1 MTSQPLR
8 GSLTTPRIVFL
19 VVAAAAPLAAMVGT
33 VPLAFAIGNG
43 AGVPATFVL
52 AGLALLCFSVG
63 YAAMSR
69 KIVNTGG
76 FYTYVARGLGKP
88 PAVAAGLVAVIAYNA
103 LTIGLVGAFG
113 YFVQL
118 IASDYGVNLPWYL
131 FAGIGV
137 ALLAFFGY
145 RRIDISAR
153 VLSVVMLAEIGILTV
168 LAIAIVA
175 QRGAAAFP
183 LTTFEPSTFLAPGLG
198 VALMF
203 ALISYVGFESAALY
217 GEESRDPKRSVP
229 RATYASIAV
238 ITIFYA
244 LISWVA
250 VGAVGVGSLSATAGE
265 QQGELFFTLSHDFL
279 GQAAT
284 VMMQILLCTSLFGST
299 LALHNGANRY
309 MYVLGRERVLPQWL
323 SGVHRSRG
331 VPHRASMTQVAITVL
346 IVAIFALA
354 GLHPY
359 VNLATSMLGLGTLGV
374 VALQCA
380 AAVSV
385 LGFFRNRQ
393 DRHWWRTGLAPALGL
408 LGLGTAGVLLVQNFA
423 IVTGT
428 TSAIVNLLP
437 WLLALAAVA
446 GVAYALWMRS
456 NDPQRYDAI
465 AVTPAR
471 PEEEIAPLWPEPVLV
486 NGNKRYNGL
495 HEDSA
500 SREAPVVGEE
510 AESREDAQSGRR
522 SHA

>member
-1 MTSQPLR
+1 MSSQPLR

-76 FYTYVARGLGKP
+76 FYTYLARGLGKP
-88 PAVAAGLVAVIAYNA
+88 PAVAGGLVAVIAYNA
-103 LTIGLVGAFG
+103 LTVGLVGAFG

-131 FAGIGV
+131 FAGIGL

-145 RRIDISAR
+145 RQIDLSAR

-183 LTTFEPSTFLAPGLG
+183 LTTFDPKTFLAPGLG

-217 GEESRDPKRSVP
+217 GEESRNPTRSVP
-229 RATYASIAV
+229 RATYASISV
-238 ITIFYA
+238 ITVFYA

-250 VGAVGVGSLSATAGE
+250 VGAIGVAGVTETATS
-265 QQGELFFTLSHDFL
+265 QQGELFFTLSGDFL

-323 SGVHRSRG
+323 SGVHHSRG
-331 VPHRASMTQVAITVL
+331 VPHRASMAQVAITAL

-359 VNLATSMLGLGTLGV
+359 TNLATSMLGLGTLGV

-385 LGFFRNRQ
+385 LGFFRNRP
-393 DRHWWRTGLAPALGL
+393 DRHWWRTGLAPVLGL
-408 LGLGTAGVLLVQNFA
+408 IGLGTAGVLLVQNFA

-428 TSAIVNLLP
+428 TSPIVNLLP
-437 WLLALAAVA
+437 WLLVIAAVA
-446 GVAYALWMRS
+446 GVAYAWWMRA
-456 NDPQRYDAI
+456 NDPQRYHGLAE
-465 AVTPAR
+465 TPAR
-471 PEEEIAPLWPEPVLV
+471 QQERETPLCPLWPEPALI
-486 NGNKRYNGL
+486 NGNQRYAN
-495 HEDSA
+495 HASSYDR
-500 SREAPVVGEE
+500 SREG
-510 AESREDAQSGRR
+510 AQPGRR